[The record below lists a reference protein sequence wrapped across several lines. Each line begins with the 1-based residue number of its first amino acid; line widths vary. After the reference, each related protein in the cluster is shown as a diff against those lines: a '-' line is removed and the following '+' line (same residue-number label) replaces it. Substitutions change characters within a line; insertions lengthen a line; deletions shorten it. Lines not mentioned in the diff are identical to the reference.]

1 MWTHEPSALDAMFS
15 RIGLRYPLRGPG
27 LHTLQ
32 QDDPEAVPVL
42 LELLRGPE
50 PNARLAGACGLG
62 ELWSWRRAPQHAV
75 GPALKAATQDPD
87 ERVRLVADGALR
99 RLEGP

>member
-1 MWTHEPSALDAMFS
+1 
-15 RIGLRYPLRGPG
+15 
-27 LHTLQ
+27 
-32 QDDPEAVPVL
+32 VL
-42 LELLRGPE
+42 LELLRRPE

-62 ELWSWRRAPQHAV
+62 ELWGWRRAPHPAV
-75 GPALKAATQDPD
+75 GPALKAAAQDPD